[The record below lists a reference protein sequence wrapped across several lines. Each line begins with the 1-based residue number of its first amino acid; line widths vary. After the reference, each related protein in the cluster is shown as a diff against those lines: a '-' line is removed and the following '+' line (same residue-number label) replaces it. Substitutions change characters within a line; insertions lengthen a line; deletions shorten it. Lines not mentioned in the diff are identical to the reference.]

1 MGGLATVALFALLIS
16 RALKAAERTR
26 NRFSG
31 LVAVGCAAAFTY
43 HVVVNLWMVVG
54 LAPVTGLPLPFF
66 SYGGSFLV
74 SCLVMVGLVLN
85 VGIRWHD
92 Y

>member
-1 MGGLATVALFALLIS
+1 MTAVGFFALLIA
-16 RALKAAERTR
+16 RALKAAERAR
-26 NRFSG
+26 NRFAS
-31 LVAVGCAAAFTY
+31 LVAAGCAAAFSY
-43 HVVVNLWMVVG
+43 HILVNLMMVVG

-74 SCLVMVGLVLN
+74 TCMAMVGLVLN